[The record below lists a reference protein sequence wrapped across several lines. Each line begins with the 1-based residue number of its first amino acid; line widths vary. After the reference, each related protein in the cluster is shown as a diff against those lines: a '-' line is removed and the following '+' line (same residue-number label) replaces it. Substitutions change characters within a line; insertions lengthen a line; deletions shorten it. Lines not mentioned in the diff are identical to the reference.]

1 MTRQE
6 ANKKILELISLYVE
20 KYPEQRFGQII
31 CNYVFPNYRRV
42 DPFFEES
49 TETYKNLA
57 TEFDIDFA
65 VERNPDRD
73 VMKDQ
78 NFNFYF

>member
-6 ANKKILELISLYVE
+6 ANKRILALINLYVE
-20 KYPEQRFGQII
+20 KYPDQRFGQII
-31 CNYVFPNYRRV
+31 CNYIFPNYQNA

-49 TETYKNLA
+49 SETYMKINI
-57 TEFDIDFA
+57 DDFA
-65 VERNPDRD
+65 VERNQDKD
-73 VMKDQ
+73 IMKDQ

>member
-6 ANKKILELISLYVE
+6 ANKRILELISLYVE
-20 KYPEQRFGQII
+20 KYPDQRFGQII
-31 CNYVFPNYRRV
+31 CNYVFPNYQNA

-49 TETYKNLA
+49 SETYMKINI
-57 TEFDIDFA
+57 DDFA
-65 VERNPDRD
+65 AERNLDGNI
-73 VMKDQ
+73 MKDH

>member
-6 ANKKILELISLYVE
+6 ANKRILQLINLYVE
-20 KYPEQRFGQII
+20 KYPDQRFGQII
-31 CNYVFPNYRRV
+31 CNYVFPNYQNA

-49 TETYKNLA
+49 TETYMKIN
-57 TEFDIDFA
+57 IDDFV
-65 VERNPDRD
+65 VERNPDGD
-73 VMKDQ
+73 NMKDQ